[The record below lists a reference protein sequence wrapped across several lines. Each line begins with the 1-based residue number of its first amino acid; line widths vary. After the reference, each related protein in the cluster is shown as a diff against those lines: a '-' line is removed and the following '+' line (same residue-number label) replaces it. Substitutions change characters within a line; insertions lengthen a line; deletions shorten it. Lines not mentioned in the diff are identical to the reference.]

1 MFTFILISSNKTLK
15 ELYLGSNK
23 IEINGS
29 VALAESLKH
38 NNALKKLDL
47 QGIRLGTAGV
57 LAMSDGIRVNSSLS
71 HLVLELDKLT
81 KEEGA
86 LIAEAVK
93 QNTTLLEF
101 NIGDT
106 DKIDADVVYSIETT
120 LRLNKVITGL
130 LETTGFN
137 DHVRA

>member
-1 MFTFILISSNKTLK
+1 M
-15 ELYLGSNK
+15 
-23 IEINGS
+23 
-29 VALAESLKH
+29 
-38 NNALKKLDL
+38 
-47 QGIRLGTAGV
+47 
-57 LAMSDGIRVNSSLS
+57 NSSLS

-86 LIAEAVK
+86 LVAEAVK

-106 DKIDADVVYSIETT
+106 DKIDPEVVYSIETT
-120 LRLNKVITGL
+120 LRLNKVIAGL

-137 DHVRA
+137 DHVSGLFLVIAISGLEMLEHLEVC